1 MKQKVGA
8 LAQTPLGSGVSCS
21 ENVLPPE
28 LAEVAFENL
37 MKEAAWNI
45 YITLQTRLEQGE
57 VTQWKLYR
65 KRGLCL
71 GALGLDNRRDD
82 VMRGSRLDAT
92 TTTGSANGEEEL
104 YLDSN
109 SDAAVL
115 RIPLPHNLLF
125 VML

>member
-1 MKQKVGA
+1 MIRAHVEYA
-8 LAQTPLGSGVSCS
+8 LQ
-21 ENVLPPE
+21 LPVNHAP
-28 LAEVAFENL
+28 N
-37 MKEAAWNI
+37 
-45 YITLQTRLEQGE
+45 Q
-57 VTQWKLYR
+57 LYR
-65 KRGLCL
+65 KRGLRL

-82 VMRGSRLDAT
+82 VMRGSRLVNIPLCARCIMTRKDAT

-125 VML
+125 VVL

>member
-1 MKQKVGA
+1 VIRAHVEYA
-8 LAQTPLGSGVSCS
+8 LQ
-21 ENVLPPE
+21 LPVNHAP
-28 LAEVAFENL
+28 N
-37 MKEAAWNI
+37 
-45 YITLQTRLEQGE
+45 Q
-57 VTQWKLYR
+57 LYR
-65 KRGLCL
+65 KRGLRL

-82 VMRGSRLDAT
+82 VMRGSRLVNIPLCARCIMTRKDA